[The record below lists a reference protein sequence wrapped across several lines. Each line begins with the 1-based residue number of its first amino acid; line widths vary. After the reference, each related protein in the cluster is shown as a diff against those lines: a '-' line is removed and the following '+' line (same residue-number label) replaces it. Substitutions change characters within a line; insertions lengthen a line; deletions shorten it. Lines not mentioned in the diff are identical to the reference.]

1 MDYSRSSKSK
11 SNRPSTAS
19 LVVQSTRAR
28 PLDRCARLVSRAS
41 SSRPPRARTFPRLP
55 VVGADFS
62 ALAVVARRAEKSAPA
77 PARPSSPGVSG
88 IALDAM
94 RLVETRDVVRARD
107 VIGHCGYPV
116 M

>member
-41 SSRPPRARTFPRLP
+41 SSPRARTFPRLP

-77 PARPSSPGVSG
+77 PAPARPSSPGISG

-107 VIGHCGYPV
+107 VIGHRGYPV

>member
-1 MDYSRSSKSK
+1 
-11 SNRPSTAS
+11 
-19 LVVQSTRAR
+19 RA
-28 PLDRCARLVSRAS
+28 
-41 SSRPPRARTFPRLP
+41 
-55 VVGADFS
+55 S
-62 ALAVVARRAEKSAPA
+62 ALAVVARRAEKSAPAPAPA

-107 VIGHCGYPV
+107 VIGHRGYPV